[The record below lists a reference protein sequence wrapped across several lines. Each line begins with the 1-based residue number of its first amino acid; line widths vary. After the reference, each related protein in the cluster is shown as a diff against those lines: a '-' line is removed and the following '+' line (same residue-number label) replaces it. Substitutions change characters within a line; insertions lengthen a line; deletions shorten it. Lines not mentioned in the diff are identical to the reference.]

1 MTIQERI
8 LLELNRLQPARLLTT
23 DALARELIQV
33 YLAKHPE
40 CVIFESVLEST
51 NFALAAGILNNM
63 DKQSAIQLLGQLI
76 RQSPIVLVV
85 TCENHPLDFNDFLS
99 LGMHRL
105 VEADSEG
112 RALYGFDLRN
122 YKTVPD
128 WLNAKY
134 WAHPE
139 RWKP

>member
-8 LLELNRLQPARLLTT
+8 QLELNRLQPARLLTT

-33 YLAKHPE
+33 YLAGHPQ
-40 CVIFESVLEST
+40 CVIFESEFESAD
-51 NFALAAGILNNM
+51 FALAGSILADM
-63 DKQSAIQLLGQLI
+63 DRQSAIHLLGQLI
-76 RQSPIVLVV
+76 RQSPVVLAIAR
-85 TCENHPLDFNDFLS
+85 ENCPLDFNDFLS
-99 LGMHRL
+99 LGMRRL
-105 VEADSEG
+105 AEADSEG
-112 RALYGFDLRN
+112 RALYGFDLCN

>member
-1 MTIQERI
+1 MTIQQRI
-8 LLELNRLQPARLLTT
+8 LLELNRLEPSRLLAT
-23 DALARELIQV
+23 DAMACEFARAYV
-33 YLAKHPE
+33 AGHPQ
-40 CVIFESVLEST
+40 CGIFESAQE
-51 NFALAAGILNNM
+51 NADCALAADILMDM
-63 DKQSAIQLLGQLI
+63 DKQSAIRLLGRLI
-76 RQSPIVLVV
+76 RQSPVVLVIAR
-85 TCENHPLDFNDFLS
+85 ENHPLDFNDFLS

-105 VEADSEG
+105 AEADAEG
-112 RALYGFDLRN
+112 RTLYGFDLHT